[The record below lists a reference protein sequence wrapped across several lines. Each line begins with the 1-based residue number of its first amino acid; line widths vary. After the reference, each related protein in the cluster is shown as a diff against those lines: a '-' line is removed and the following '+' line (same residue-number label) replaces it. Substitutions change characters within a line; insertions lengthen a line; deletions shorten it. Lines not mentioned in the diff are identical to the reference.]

1 MVVGMGMDYTPD
13 VFRDACAQFF
23 PINLPDASVPEIEK
37 VLRNLVSFYGN
48 NAYYGKMKN
57 LVAQRF
63 DVDCENFG
71 LFDRLLRDYGYGIT
85 SGNVITLPELEV
97 IEAEHA

>member
-1 MVVGMGMDYTPD
+1 
-13 VFRDACAQFF
+13 
-23 PINLPDASVPEIEK
+23 
-37 VLRNLVSFYGN
+37 
-48 NAYYGKMKN
+48 MKN

-71 LFDRLLRDYGYGIT
+71 LFDRLLRDYGYGIM

-97 IEAEHA
+97 IETEHACTSSIS